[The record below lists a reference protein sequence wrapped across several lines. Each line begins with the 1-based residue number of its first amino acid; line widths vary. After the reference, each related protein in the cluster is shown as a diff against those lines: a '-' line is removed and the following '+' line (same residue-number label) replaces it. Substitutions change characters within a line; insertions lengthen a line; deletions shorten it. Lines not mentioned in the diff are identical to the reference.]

1 MNAQQSS
8 VRLIPA
14 SHARHVT
21 DPSQTPD
28 LPHVLSLFPIPRL
41 LYAASSLRLNGG
53 TTVQREGNGS
63 GRRGPVARI
72 SDTYRRNRALVWI
85 CALIGVNQLGFGS
98 IVPVVPLY
106 AESFGVSKTAIGMTI
121 AVYGLAR
128 FLMNVPTGYVADR
141 FGRRQALAMGG
152 GITVVGNLICA
163 LAPSYWLFLGGRFV
177 AGAGAAMVIT
187 GTQIVLADITVPAN
201 RGRMMSIY
209 MGTFMFAVGLGP
221 LPGGFLAEW
230 ISLSAPF
237 WAYVFLG
244 AGAGMLAWTRV
255 PETRGLKPDG
265 TAAAPVQA
273 MALGTQLRVLTA
285 QLGFLLISIVSFA
298 TFFARTGGLF
308 NLIPTLADNKLG
320 LTPGQIGIGL
330 AMISIV
336 GLVLA
341 YPSGMLV
348 DRFGRKVVI
357 VPSTVFSGIALVAF
371 AQAPS
376 FAIFI
381 VACALWAI
389 SSGIAASAP
398 SAYAADMAPQGMNAQ
413 AMSMYRMLADFGYVA
428 GPLTLGIAA
437 DVFSTEAALYGT
449 AAFVVVAGI
458 AFAWL
463 APETYRAEPKPVL
476 AASPA
481 LREAQ
486 HEQSSD

>member
-1 MNAQQSS
+1 VA
-8 VRLIPA
+8 
-14 SHARHVT
+14 
-21 DPSQTPD
+21 
-28 LPHVLSLFPIPRL
+28 
-41 LYAASSLRLNGG
+41 
-53 TTVQREGNGS
+53 GS
-63 GRRGPVARI
+63 GAAQTGKHQVVRGSSRVERRKPVGQI
-72 SDTYRRNRALVWI
+72 SETYRRNRALVWI

-141 FGRRQALAMGG
+141 FGRREALAMGG

-163 LAPSYWLFLGGRFV
+163 LAPTYWLFLGGRFV

-244 AGAGMLAWTRV
+244 AGAGLLAWTRV

-265 TAAAPVQA
+265 TAAAPVPA
-273 MALGTQLRVLTA
+273 MAFGTQLRVLTA

-336 GLVLA
+336 GLILA

-357 VPSTVFSGIALVAF
+357 VPSTIFSGVALIAF
-371 AQAPS
+371 AQAPG
-376 FAIFI
+376 FAFFI

-428 GPLTLGIAA
+428 GPLTLGVAA
-437 DVFSTEAALYGT
+437 DLFSTEMALYGT
-449 AAFVVVAGI
+449 AAFVVLAGI

-463 APETYRAEPKPVL
+463 APETYRAGRISTLASAPV
-476 AASPA
+476 ARDTGP
-481 LREAQ
+481 E
-486 HEQSSD
+486 